1 MTLQIFFML
10 LALFGCMADE
20 ILEVPEAILQQ
31 QINFLSNEVLFLKG
45 ESQIQ
50 NETIIKLTKEVE
62 VLKNLT
68 NKITTDIQVKNEQ
81 MQEHKLM
88 PKSKFLLID

>member
-1 MTLQIFFML
+1 ML

-81 MQEHKLM
+81 MQEHNLM

>member
-1 MTLQIFFML
+1 
-10 LALFGCMADE
+10 MADE

>member
-1 MTLQIFFML
+1 
-10 LALFGCMADE
+10 MADE

-88 PKSKFLLID
+88 PKSKFLLIRS